1 MNNSKIIAF
10 LMLCITVAVCCAADL
25 KTYKAK
31 YEAALDGIIAEN
43 GVQVEKLKTQYA
55 NMLKKLEASAKSKGD
70 FDNLMALKKEREQFE
85 STSTPSQSSG
95 ASELPMLKSLKA
107 NCRKSQQAL
116 AKNKSQRIL
125 KLYIQY
131 DKALKGLLRQLTMQD
146 KLTRPLTSST
156 KSSGSLKA
164 TRSFR
169 QSRL

>member
-25 KTYKAK
+25 KTY
-31 YEAALDGIIAEN
+31 
-43 GVQVEKLKTQYA
+43 
-55 NMLKKLEASAKSKGD
+55 
-70 FDNLMALKKEREQFE
+70 
-85 STSTPSQSSG
+85 
-95 ASELPMLKSLKA
+95 
-107 NCRKSQQAL
+107 
-116 AKNKSQRIL
+116 
-125 KLYIQY
+125 
-131 DKALKGLLRQLTMQD
+131 KALKGLLRQLTMQD